1 MGKRTFIVPRA
12 LQNVFDHIDYRNEKA
27 DKEASQEA
35 LSNAFQVIVY
45 DTVSP
50 HTKSRGG
57 DASKNIDSNV
67 SNYYYYRARS
77 LETHT
82 DELLLPEHAKSSGEY
97 EMRRKMLLQ
106 AILKK
111 NTHVD
116 LLPQTGQVWNA
127 IKVGGPDSRIVN
139 LVSFERE
146 GSIDL
151 RFTEDFG
158 EAENAHSS
166 SDEPTKTNAD
176 LITEDPETSA
186 GDVESYNTSGDS
198 GPLPV
203 VDATQRK
210 LLDFI
215 SKGEGSYNASNNGTD
230 RQGRIRNSIGGTSY
244 VAKNNVTKTKTS
256 TNQKL
261 LSTMTIGEIQDLQK
275 GKNPYYNPNASNK
288 RTLFAVGA
296 YQIIPATMPVA
307 IRDSGL
313 KKSDVFNEANQ
324 DKLGLA
330 LIYGSKRPKLRDYLK
345 GSRSVT
351 LNQAHNAF
359 ALEWASVPKPNG
371 KTAYGGTGN
380 KAGHTAKEVQ
390 DVLKEVRAL
399 NIKNGFTV

>member
-12 LQNVFDHIDYRNEKA
+12 LQNVFDHLDYKNEKA
-27 DKEASQEA
+27 DKEASHEA

-50 HTKSRGG
+50 NTRSKGG
-57 DASKNIDSNV
+57 NASSNLDSNV
-67 SNYYYYRARS
+67 SNYHYYRARS
-77 LETHT
+77 VESHT
-82 DELLLPEHAKSSGEY
+82 DELLLPEYAKSPDEY
-97 EMRRKMLLQ
+97 EMRRKMLFQ
-106 AILKK
+106 AIIKK
-111 NTHVD
+111 D
-116 LLPQTGQVWNA
+116 IDIDQLPQTGQVWNA
-127 IKVGGPDSRIVN
+127 IKLGGSESRIVN
-139 LVSFERE
+139 LISFERE
-146 GSIDL
+146 GSL
-151 RFTEDFG
+151 ELNFTDDAG
-158 EAENAHSS
+158 EAQSAHNLA
-166 SDEPTKTNAD
+166 DEPTKTNAE
-176 LITEDPETSA
+176 LITEDTETSA
-186 GDVESYNTSGDS
+186 GDTESYNTSGDS
-198 GPLPV
+198 GPLPA

-215 SKGEGSYNASNNGTD
+215 SKGEGSYNATNNGTD
-230 RQGRIRNSIGGTSY
+230 PQGRIRNSIGGTSY

-296 YQIIPATMPVA
+296 YQIIPATMHIA

-330 LIYGSKRPKLRDYLK
+330 LIYGSKRPPLRDYLK
-345 GSRSVT
+345 GSKTVT
-351 LNQAHNAF
+351 LNQAHNSF
-359 ALEWASVPKPNG
+359 ALEWASVPKLNG